1 MEAFARFLSVLAI
14 PLGIIN
20 IFGGIISG
28 IWLAILGKWGL
39 IGYGILAMSVSGMGL
54 GIAMMPGIIFA
65 APAAVLI
72 EKGNKL
78 GGYFFGLLS
87 TVYAVG
93 VLTGWCVLVLVCY
106 TENVDANTLTP
117 VLIWSYGIATAPI
130 AFLAQKELQSGNEF
144 AMILTFFIQ
153 VAYILTILAILLV
166 GLLLRDVLIIFGS
179 FCPTG

>member
-1 MEAFARFLSVLAI
+1 LHFRVEFT
-14 PLGIIN
+14 
-20 IFGGIISG
+20 
-28 IWLAILGKWGL
+28 
-39 IGYGILAMSVSGMGL
+39 
-54 GIAMMPGIIFA
+54 
-65 APAAVLI
+65 
-72 EKGNKL
+72 KGNKL

-153 VAYILTILAILLV
+153 LAYILTILAILLV
-166 GLLLRDVLIIFGS
+166 GLLLRDVLILFGS
-179 FCPTG
+179 VMSIGIVVQFSIAYLSDKSQEYY